1 MGEVLVNALII
12 VVKCI
17 YRKQYFGMITME
29 KYLNTK
35 TFSLFTINGK
45 EYLGE
50 MELGNIES
58 KLVIHLND
66 FHSSG
71 SDIQYVTY
79 IKGKLLPDSK
89 RVTFVDA
96 TLIDIN
102 DSHNLVA
109 NGNYERMQKLT
120 FDLRFIIFGN
130 DSISDSEK
138 CFNSIK
144 FFIPDASTL
153 FLYDSFDMIFNM
165 KKENVKDIL
174 EEENKKTQNL
184 YGISKDMADYRFGDN
199 STVYIDT
206 GANVLHCFDIE
217 AGVIKI
223 KNNISSNISSN
234 KGFKVGN
241 NISCVFESNEL
252 MGFFKILESSYPIVN
267 LFELIL
273 GKRQF
278 LREYK
283 ISVKN
288 YVEESKEYQVYQVKE
303 NSNNKNIMMHPISR
317 LVYIENEPAESESLL
332 NNWILRQKEWKFA
345 RSEFFEVF
353 TKKYYSSDLLIKV
366 ANLFDIIP
374 DNAYEQSEKISDE
387 LLQAKDKCKDILKD
401 LPISS
406 DKDSILGALGRI
418 GKKNLRGKIRDR
430 YSIIENSGL
439 ATLDEID
446 TVIGNAVNCRNFFVH
461 GSPGKFDYMENFSQ
475 IPFFINTLSFIYGAS
490 ELIEL
495 GWSFKNWEPDE
506 LNFHPFSSYL
516 ISYSSNLD
524 ELKDVLS
531 LAKESKKENKP
542 S

>member
-1 MGEVLVNALII
+1 
-12 VVKCI
+12 
-17 YRKQYFGMITME
+17 ME

-35 TFSLFTINGK
+35 NFGLFAINGK

-50 MELGNIES
+50 MELGDIES
-58 KLVIHLND
+58 RLVIHLND

-71 SDIQYVTY
+71 PDIKYATY
-79 IKGKLLPDSK
+79 IQGKLLSDSK
-89 RVTFVDA
+89 IVTFIDA
-96 TLIDIN
+96 ALIDISE
-102 DSHNLVA
+102 SHHLVTD
-109 NGNYERMQKLT
+109 GNYERMQKLT

-138 CFNSIK
+138 CFNSIE

-153 FLYDSFDMIFNM
+153 FMYDSFDMIFNM
-165 KKENVKDIL
+165 KKENIKDIL

-184 YGISKDMADYRFGDN
+184 YGISKNMADYRLGDN
-199 STVYIDT
+199 PTVYIDT

-278 LREYK
+278 LRKYK
-283 ISVKN
+283 VSVKN
-288 YVEESKEYQVYQVKE
+288 YVGESKEYQVYQVKE

-317 LVYIENEPAESESLL
+317 LVCIENEPAESESLL

-374 DNAYEQSEKISDE
+374 DSTYEKSEKISDE

-401 LPISS
+401 LPSSS
-406 DKDSILGALGRI
+406 DKDSLLGALGRI

-446 TVIGNAVNCRNFFVH
+446 IVIGNAVNCRNFFVH
-461 GSPGKFDYMENFSQ
+461 GSPGKFDYMENFNQ

-516 ISYSSNLD
+516 ISYSSNL
-524 ELKDVLS
+524 EKLNNVLS
-531 LAKESKKENKP
+531 LAKESKKGNKP

>member
-1 MGEVLVNALII
+1 M
-12 VVKCI
+12 
-17 YRKQYFGMITME
+17 
-29 KYLNTK
+29 
-35 TFSLFTINGK
+35 
-45 EYLGE
+45 
-50 MELGNIES
+50 
-58 KLVIHLND
+58 
-66 FHSSG
+66 
-71 SDIQYVTY
+71 
-79 IKGKLLPDSK
+79 
-89 RVTFVDA
+89 
-96 TLIDIN
+96 
-102 DSHNLVA
+102 
-109 NGNYERMQKLT
+109 
-120 FDLRFIIFGN
+120 
-130 DSISDSEK
+130 
-138 CFNSIK
+138 
-144 FFIPDASTL
+144 
-153 FLYDSFDMIFNM
+153 
-165 KKENVKDIL
+165 
-174 EEENKKTQNL
+174 
-184 YGISKDMADYRFGDN
+184 
-199 STVYIDT
+199 
-206 GANVLHCFDIE
+206 
-217 AGVIKI
+217 
-223 KNNISSNISSN
+223 
-234 KGFKVGN
+234 
-241 NISCVFESNEL
+241 
-252 MGFFKILESSYPIVN
+252 
-267 LFELIL
+267 
-273 GKRQF
+273 
-278 LREYK
+278 
-283 ISVKN
+283 
-288 YVEESKEYQVYQVKE
+288 
-303 NSNNKNIMMHPISR
+303 
-317 LVYIENEPAESESLL
+317 

-374 DNAYEQSEKISDE
+374 DSAYEQSEKISDE

-446 TVIGNAVNCRNFFVH
+446 TVIGNAVNCRNFFVY

>member
-1 MGEVLVNALII
+1 MFLFIG
-12 VVKCI
+12 
-17 YRKQYFGMITME
+17 GIT
-29 KYLNTK
+29 
-35 TFSLFTINGK
+35 
-45 EYLGE
+45 
-50 MELGNIES
+50 ELGNIES

>member
-1 MGEVLVNALII
+1 
-12 VVKCI
+12 
-17 YRKQYFGMITME
+17 ME

-35 TFSLFTINGK
+35 NLGLFAINGK

-58 KLVIHLND
+58 RLVIYLND
-66 FHSSG
+66 FHSNS
-71 SDIQYVTY
+71 SDIQCATC
-79 IKGKLLPDSK
+79 IQGKLLSDSK
-89 RVTFVDA
+89 IVTFIDA
-96 TLIDIN
+96 ALIDIS

-138 CFNSIK
+138 CFNSIE

-153 FLYDSFDMIFNM
+153 FMYDSFNMIFNM
-165 KKENVKDIL
+165 RKENIEDIL
-174 EEENKKTQNL
+174 KEENEITENL
-184 YGISKDMADYRFGDN
+184 YGISKDVADYRFGDN
-199 STVYIDT
+199 PEVYIYT
-206 GANVLHCFDIE
+206 GADVLHCFDIE
-217 AGVIKI
+217 AGIIKI
-223 KNNISSNISSN
+223 KNNAFSNISAN
-234 KGFKVGN
+234 KGFEVVN
-241 NISCVFESNEL
+241 NISCVFESNED
-252 MGFFKILESSYPIVN
+252 MNFFEVLKSSYPIVN

-278 LREYK
+278 LCEYK
-283 ISVKN
+283 ISIKN
-288 YVEESKEYQVYQVKE
+288 DAEEPKEYQVYQVKE
-303 NSNNKNIMMHPISR
+303 NSNNKDLIMHPISR
-317 LVYIENEPAESESLL
+317 LVHIENESAESESLL
-332 NNWILRQKEWKFA
+332 NNWILRQEEWKFA

-374 DNAYEQSEKISDE
+374 DSAYEKSEAISDE
-387 LLQAKDKCKDILKD
+387 LLQAKEKCKGIFKD
-401 LPISS
+401 LPNSS
-406 DKDSILGALGRI
+406 EKNSILGALGRI
-418 GKKNLRGKIRDR
+418 GKKSLRDKIRDR

-439 ATLDEID
+439 VTLDKID
-446 TVIGNAVNCRNFFVH
+446 IVIGNAVNCRNFFVH
-461 GSPGKFDYMENFSQ
+461 GSLGKFDYIENSSQ

-495 GWSFKNWEPDE
+495 GWRFKNWEPDE

-531 LAKESKKENKP
+531 LAKERGEKT
-542 S
+542 

>member
-1 MGEVLVNALII
+1 
-12 VVKCI
+12 
-17 YRKQYFGMITME
+17 ME

-35 TFSLFTINGK
+35 NLGLFTINGK

-58 KLVIHLND
+58 RLVIHLND
-66 FHSSG
+66 FHSSS
-71 SDIQYVTY
+71 SDIQYATY
-79 IKGKLLPDSK
+79 IQGKLLSDSK
-89 RVTFVDA
+89 IVTFVDA
-96 TLIDIN
+96 ALIDIS

-109 NGNYERMQKLT
+109 NGNYERMQKIT

-130 DSISDSEK
+130 DFISDSEK
-138 CFNSIK
+138 CFNSIE

-153 FLYDSFDMIFNM
+153 FMYDSFDMIFSM

-174 EEENKKTQNL
+174 KENNKRTQSL
-184 YGISKDMADYRFGDN
+184 FGISKDIADYRLGDN
-199 STVYIDT
+199 PTVYIDT
-206 GANVLHCFDIE
+206 GADILHCFDIE
-217 AGVIKI
+217 TGVIKI
-223 KNNISSNISSN
+223 KNNTSSNISPN
-234 KGFKVGN
+234 KGFKVFN
-241 NISCVFESNEL
+241 NISCIFESNED
-252 MGFFKILESSYPIVN
+252 MNFFEVLKSSHPIVN
-267 LFELIL
+267 LFEIIL

-278 LREYK
+278 LCEYK
-283 ISVKN
+283 ISIKN
-288 YVEESKEYQVYQVKE
+288 DAEEPKEYQVYQVKE
-303 NSNNKNIMMHPISR
+303 NSNNKNFIMHPICR
-317 LVYIENEPAESESLL
+317 LVHIEDEPAESESLL

-353 TKKYYSSDLLIKV
+353 TRKYYSSDLLIKV

-374 DNAYEQSEKISDE
+374 DSAYEKSEKISDE
-387 LLQAKDKCKDILKD
+387 LLQAKEKCKDIFKD
-401 LPISS
+401 LPSSS

-446 TVIGNAVNCRNFFVH
+446 IVIANAVNCRNFFVH
-461 GSPGKFDYMENFSQ
+461 GSPGKFDYMENFNQ

-516 ISYSSNLD
+516 INYSSNLD

-531 LAKESKKENKP
+531 LAKERKEESKLG
-542 S
+542 

>member
-1 MGEVLVNALII
+1 
-12 VVKCI
+12 
-17 YRKQYFGMITME
+17 ME

-35 TFSLFTINGK
+35 NFGLFAINGK

-58 KLVIHLND
+58 RLVIHLND

-71 SDIQYVTY
+71 SDIQYATY
-79 IKGKLLPDSK
+79 IQGKLLSDSK
-89 RVTFVDA
+89 IVTFIDA
-96 TLIDIN
+96 ALIDIS

-109 NGNYERMQKLT
+109 DGNYERMQKLT

-130 DSISDSEK
+130 DFISDSEK
-138 CFNSIK
+138 CFNSIE

-153 FLYDSFDMIFNM
+153 FMYDSFDMIFNM
-165 KKENVKDIL
+165 RKENIEDIL
-174 EEENKKTQNL
+174 KEENKTTQNL
-184 YGISKDMADYRFGDN
+184 YGISKDVADYRFGDN
-199 STVYIDT
+199 PTVYIDT
-206 GANVLHCFDIE
+206 GADILHCFDTE
-217 AGVIKI
+217 AGIIKI
-223 KNNISSNISSN
+223 KNNTFSNISPN
-234 KGFKVGN
+234 KGFEVVN

-252 MGFFKILESSYPIVN
+252 MGFFEILESSYPVVN

-278 LREYK
+278 LCEYK
-283 ISVKN
+283 ISIKDDT
-288 YVEESKEYQVYQVKE
+288 EEAKEYQVYQVKE
-303 NSNNKNIMMHPISR
+303 NSSNKSIIMHPMCR
-317 LVYIENEPAESESLL
+317 LVHVENESAESESLL

-353 TKKYYSSDLLIKV
+353 TRKYYSSDLLIKV

-374 DNAYEQSEKISDE
+374 DSGYEKSEKISNE
-387 LLQAKDKCKDILKD
+387 LSEVKNKCKEYIKK
-401 LPISS
+401 LPPSADRES
-406 DKDSILGALGRI
+406 LLGALGRV
-418 GKKNLRGKIRDR
+418 GKKNLRGKILDR

-439 ATLDEID
+439 ARLEGID
-446 TVIGNAVNCRNFFVH
+446 IVIGNAVNCRNFFVH

-516 ISYSSNLD
+516 ISYSSKLD
-524 ELKDVLS
+524 KLNNVLS
-531 LAKESKKENKP
+531 SAKESREENKP

>member
-1 MGEVLVNALII
+1 
-12 VVKCI
+12 
-17 YRKQYFGMITME
+17 ME

-35 TFSLFTINGK
+35 NFGLFAINGK

-58 KLVIHLND
+58 RLVIHLND
-66 FHSSG
+66 LHSSG
-71 SDIQYVTY
+71 PDIQYATY
-79 IKGKLLPDSK
+79 IQGKLLSDSK
-89 RVTFVDA
+89 IVTFIDA
-96 TLIDIN
+96 ALIDIS

-109 NGNYERMQKLT
+109 DGNYERMQKLT

-138 CFNSIK
+138 CFNSIE
-144 FFIPDASTL
+144 FFIPDASRL
-153 FLYDSFDMIFNM
+153 FMYDSFDMIFNM
-165 KKENVKDIL
+165 RKENIEDIL
-174 EEENKKTQNL
+174 KEENKRTQNL
-184 YGISKDMADYRFGDN
+184 YGISKDVADYRFGDN
-199 STVYIDT
+199 PIFYIDT
-206 GANVLHCFDIE
+206 GADVLHCFDIE
-217 AGVIKI
+217 AGIIKI
-223 KNNISSNISSN
+223 KNNTFSNISPN
-234 KGFKVGN
+234 KGFEVVN
-241 NISCVFESNEL
+241 NISCVFESNED
-252 MGFFKILESSYPIVN
+252 MNFFEILKSSYPIVN

-278 LREYK
+278 LCEYK
-283 ISVKN
+283 ISIKN
-288 YVEESKEYQVYQVKE
+288 DAEEPKEYQVYQVKE
-303 NSNNKNIMMHPISR
+303 NSNNKNFIMHPISR
-317 LVYIENEPAESESLL
+317 LVHIENESAESESLL
-332 NNWILRQKEWKFA
+332 NNWILRQEEWKFA

-374 DNAYEQSEKISDE
+374 NSAYEKSDEISDE
-387 LLQAKDKCKDILKD
+387 LLQAKEKCKGIFKE
-401 LPISS
+401 LPNSS
-406 DKDSILGALGRI
+406 EKNSILGALGRI
-418 GKKNLRGKIRDR
+418 GKKSLRSKIRDR

-439 ATLDEID
+439 VTLDEID
-446 TVIGNAVNCRNFFVH
+446 IVIGNAVNCRNFFVH

-516 ISYSSNLD
+516 ISYSSKLERLNN
-524 ELKDVLS
+524 VMS
-531 LAKESKKENKP
+531 SAKESKKENKP